1 MADEQILDH
10 EDLTDL
16 FARPGNEKLR
26 QTIHAEFERVL
37 KKDMA
42 AQLASQI
49 EAIPGVVEH
58 GIFSNVDE
66 VYIGKKDGTV
76 EILKKK

>member
-1 MADEQILDH
+1 MIRD
-10 EDLTDL
+10 
-16 FARPGNEKLR
+16 P
-26 QTIHAEFERVL
+26 
-37 KKDMA
+37 